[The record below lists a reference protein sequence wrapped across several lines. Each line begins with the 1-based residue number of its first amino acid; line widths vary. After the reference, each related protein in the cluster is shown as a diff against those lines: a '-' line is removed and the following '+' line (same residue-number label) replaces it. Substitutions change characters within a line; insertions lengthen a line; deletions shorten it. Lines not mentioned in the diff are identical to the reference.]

1 MNSGTTTTSAAVN
14 VEDASLDTRDQ
25 RFKQLLERHL
35 GKNGISILVFHTFLL
50 VFAVLL
56 IMFLNISFTKTRI
69 NEGATGGLG
78 SREVAQR
85 LLARPAIMS
94 V

>member
-1 MNSGTTTTSAAVN
+1 MNTTTQAN
-14 VEDASLDTRDQ
+14 DASLDTRDQ

-50 VFAVLL
+50 VFSVLL

-69 NEGATGGLG
+69 NDGVTGGLG
-78 SREVAQR
+78 SREIAQR
-85 LLARPAIMS
+85 LIDRPAIMS
-94 V
+94 A

>member
-1 MNSGTTTTSAAVN
+1 MSEDTSLN
-14 VEDASLDTRDQ
+14 TRDQ

-50 VFAVLL
+50 VFSVLL

-69 NEGATGGLG
+69 TEGAALS
-78 SREVAQR
+78 SREIAER
-85 LLARPAIMS
+85 LIDRPAIMS
-94 V
+94 A

>member
-1 MNSGTTTTSAAVN
+1 MNTTTQAD
-14 VEDASLDTRDQ
+14 DASLDTRDQ

-50 VFAVLL
+50 VFSVLL

-69 NEGATGGLG
+69 NDGCVTGGLG
-78 SREVAQR
+78 SREIAQR
-85 LLARPAIMS
+85 LNDRPAIMS
-94 V
+94 AS